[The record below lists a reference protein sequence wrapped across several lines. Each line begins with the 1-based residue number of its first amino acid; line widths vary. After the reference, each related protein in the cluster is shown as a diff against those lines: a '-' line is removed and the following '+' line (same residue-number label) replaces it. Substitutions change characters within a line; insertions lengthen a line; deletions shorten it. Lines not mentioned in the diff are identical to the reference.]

1 MPDTASAARGVYKLR
16 RPCQHRKGLRTFTG
30 IFCALD
36 RGRSP
41 RGRQVSCRPPSSPRH
56 GRRPPRPVAAGRPSS
71 SRSSKSIPSRARPA
85 TASCA
90 SSVHHAIVG
99 HRPDPRPPPDPRRPR
114 VARRAAEP
122 PINAGPREPWRVTRP
137 APVRRH
143 RDLRVRTAPHRRP
156 ATRRGRL
163 ACAAVPPQRPRV
175 PRPDRRPT
183 RPRGTPARWRSRRR
197 PLTSA
202 RKAGDRGLYSPLD

>member
-1 MPDTASAARGVYKLR
+1 VPGLPR
-16 RPCQHRKGLRTFTG
+16 RPAHRR
-30 IFCALD
+30 
-36 RGRSP
+36 
-41 RGRQVSCRPPSSPRH
+41 
-56 GRRPPRPVAAGRPSS
+56 
-71 SRSSKSIPSRARPA
+71 
-85 TASCA
+85 
-90 SSVHHAIVG
+90 VHHAIVG